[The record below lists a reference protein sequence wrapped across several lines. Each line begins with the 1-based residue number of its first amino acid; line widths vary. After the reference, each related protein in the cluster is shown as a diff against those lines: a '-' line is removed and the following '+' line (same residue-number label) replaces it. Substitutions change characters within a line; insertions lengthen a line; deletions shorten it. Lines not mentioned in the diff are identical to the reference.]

1 MEYNF
6 MKDYLELLS
15 GVGKLKKMQKNSIL
29 FYEGEEARHFFILLK
44 GKIRIY
50 KSTASDKEI
59 TLHYF
64 NPPNFIAEM
73 PVFKKL
79 NYPAN
84 AICEE
89 NSEVL
94 ELSFADFKNL
104 CSENKEFNF
113 LLITSLFEK
122 INILEKKLSQNVL
135 DLRTKLLKYL
145 LENEKNLDVIAQ
157 KQIAIDLNV
166 RAQSLSRILRELKI
180 LKLIETKKGK
190 IEILNKAMIIK
201 EIW

>member
-1 MEYNF
+1 MYI

-15 GVGKLKKMQKNSIL
+15 SVGKIKKFQKNSIL
-29 FYEGEEARHFFILLK
+29 FYEGEEAKKFFILLK

-64 NPPNFIAEM
+64 NPLNFIAEM
-73 PVFKKL
+73 PAFKKL

-84 AICEE
+84 AIFEE
-89 NSEVL
+89 DGEIL
-94 ELSFADFKNL
+94 EIDFVNFQNL

-113 LLITSLFEK
+113 LLISSLFDK
-122 INILEKKLSQNVL
+122 IKILEKKLSQNAL
-135 DLRTKLLKYL
+135 DLRTRLLKYL
-145 LENEKNLDVIAQ
+145 WKMKKIRYNFT

-166 RAQSLSRILRELKI
+166 RAQSLSRVLKELKI
-180 LKLIETKKGK
+180 SELIDTKKGK
-190 IEILNKAMIIK
+190 IEILNKDMIMK
-201 EIW
+201 ELW

>member
-1 MEYNF
+1 

-15 GVGKLKKMQKNSIL
+15 SVGKIKKFQKNSIL
-29 FYEGEEARHFFILLK
+29 FYEGEEAKKFFILLK

-64 NPPNFIAEM
+64 NPINFIAEM

-84 AICEE
+84 AIFEE
-89 NSEVL
+89 DGEIL
-94 ELSFADFKNL
+94 EIDFVNFQNL

-113 LLITSLFEK
+113 LLISSLFDK
-122 INILEKKLSQNVL
+122 IKILEKKLSQNAL
-135 DLRTKLLKYL
+135 DLRTRLLKYL
-145 LENEKNLDVIAQ
+145 LENEKKLDTISQ

-166 RAQSLSRILRELKI
+166 RAQSLSRVLKELKI
-180 LKLIETKKGK
+180 SELIDTKKGK
-190 IEILNKAMIIK
+190 IEILNKDMIMK
-201 EIW
+201 ELW

>member
-1 MEYNF
+1 

-15 GVGKLKKMQKNSIL
+15 SVGKLKKFQKNSIL
-29 FYEGEEARHFFILLK
+29 FYEGEEAKKFFILLK

-73 PVFKKL
+73 PAFKKL

-84 AICEE
+84 AAFEE
-89 NSEVL
+89 DGEIL
-94 ELSFADFKNL
+94 EIDFINFQNL

-113 LLITSLFEK
+113 LLISSLFDK
-122 INILEKKLSQNVL
+122 IKILEKKLSQNAL
-135 DLRTKLLKYL
+135 DLRTRLLKYL
-145 LENEKNLDVIAQ
+145 LENEKNLDTISQ

-166 RAQSLSRILRELKI
+166 RAQSLSRVLKELKI
-180 LKLIETKKGK
+180 SELIDTKKGR
-190 IEILNKAMIIK
+190 IEILNKDMIMK
-201 EIW
+201 ELW